1 MSRRKSMTPREPNG
15 RPQRSPKDPTAS
27 PTAQAR
33 LKHAALRRMAD
44 PVWSTML
51 GILHLSGRLN
61 EAQFAAGRYWSELA
75 RDYTIASSSPKYPR
89 SVDLDPMGGSPIDP
103 DPDSEWGSREAQQD
117 TQTIHRYLASLAQ
130 LKLTGEV
137 ATGAVIKTCELDTF
151 PVGEREMNGL
161 RAGLQALANWYAKK

>member
-1 MSRRKSMTPREPNG
+1 MSRRKSMIPREPNG
-15 RPQRSPKDPTAS
+15 KPQRSPKEPTAS
-27 PTAQAR
+27 PTASAR

-44 PVWSTML
+44 PVWGTML

-61 EAQFAAGRYWSELA
+61 EAQFAAGRHWAELA

-89 SVDLDPMGGSPIDP
+89 SVDLNPKGGTSP
-103 DPDSEWGSREAQQD
+103 DPDSEHGAKQAQQD
-117 TQTIHRYLASLAQ
+117 ARTIHRYLAGLAQ

>member
-1 MSRRKSMTPREPNG
+1 MTRRKSMTPREPNG

-44 PVWSTML
+44 PVWGTML
-51 GILHLSGRLN
+51 GILHLTGRLN

-75 RDYTIASSSPKYPR
+75 RDYTIASNSPKYPR

-103 DPDSEWGSREAQQD
+103 DPDTEQGSREAQQD
-117 TQTIHRYLASLAQ
+117 ARTIHRYLASLAQ
-130 LKLTGEV
+130 LKLAGEV

-151 PVGEREMNGL
+151 PVGEREMIGL